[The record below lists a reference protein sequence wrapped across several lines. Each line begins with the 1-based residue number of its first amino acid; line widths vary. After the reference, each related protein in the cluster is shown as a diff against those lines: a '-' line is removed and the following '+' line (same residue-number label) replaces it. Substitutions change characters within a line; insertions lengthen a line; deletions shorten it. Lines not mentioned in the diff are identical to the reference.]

1 MAITV
6 QYSPDAQLVA
16 QAAMTAGQGDYN
28 RWAAQQALNEKQLA
42 QQKELTFFNA
52 ANEQYQQKIGVLD
65 GQYRQTQQIAASQT
79 EQLRNIANQQ
89 GLAQFDAANQ
99 NWRFG
104 TGIAS
109 DQFMQQERLAV
120 SLQQQQ
126 NDIQS
131 AEFRQNQ
138 QLTQQ
143 NLSDIRNI
151 EAQQQRTMAALQMER
166 MNTLSQ
172 LQARQQSEQFQAQ
185 QQYRMAT
192 LDGQQRAGLMGLQS
206 RLNSQQQQVDHAN
219 NIARMNFA
227 TKNQLDLSST
237 LADKEFRQKNFLGEY
252 ESAYESLS
260 EREFAGAFKGNL
272 AKREAADAWM
282 KETGLY
288 DDENV
293 RNQVYFNLNNEA
305 MGIKARAPI
314 YTDAEWK
321 FKGGL
326 VNYNG
331 TKFMM
336 TDRGFEALPDPMAE
350 MKVASLRGGTAL
362 RESAMQ
368 SAMSLTIEGMRS
380 AAARGV
386 PFDFTATYTGAFN
399 NIMSAMTSTS
409 GSPSSSSPIPS
420 GAGMAGNGAMMMMG
434 S

>member
-237 LADKEFRQKNFLGEY
+237 LADKEFRQKNFLDEYGQYYDTMSQREY
-252 ESAYESLS
+252 EGAYTAWKSKNDAVMKWAEANGMANDPNVM
-260 EREFAGAFKGNL
+260 EQIKWNMGNEL
-272 AKREAADAWM
+272 
-282 KETGLY
+282 
-288 DDENV
+288 
-293 RNQVYFNLNNEA
+293 
-305 MGIKARAPI
+305 MGIKARAPV
-314 YTDAEWK
+314 YSDAEWK

-331 TKFMM
+331 TKFMA
-336 TDRGFEALPDPMAE
+336 TDRGFEALPDPYME
-350 MKVASLRGGTAL
+350 MKVASSRDGATL
-362 RESAMQ
+362 RETAMKT
-368 SAMSLTIEGMRS
+368 AMSMTADMYRLDQTIDTANTFTKMFNAAMS
-380 AAARGV
+380 AIKAGKAPATTGGGV
-386 PFDFTATYTGAFN
+386 PSHG
-399 NIMSAMTSTS
+399 
-409 GSPSSSSPIPS
+409 
-420 GAGMAGNGAMMMMG
+420 MMG
-434 S
+434 M